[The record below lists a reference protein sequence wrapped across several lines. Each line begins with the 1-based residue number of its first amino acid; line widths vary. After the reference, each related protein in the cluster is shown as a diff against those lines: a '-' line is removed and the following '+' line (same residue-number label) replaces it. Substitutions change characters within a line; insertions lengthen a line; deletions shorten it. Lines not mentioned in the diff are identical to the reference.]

1 VPSLRWQAVRIAI
14 EDFARLHR
22 LRELAGNARE
32 AGLESD
38 AVEGEDLI
46 EEVVKR
52 VRRGA
57 WDPELVARS
66 RKKLIEKTV
75 MLESL
80 L

>member
-1 VPSLRWQAVRIAI
+1 VPSVRWQAVRIAI
-14 EDFARLHR
+14 EDFSRLHR
-22 LRELAGNARE
+22 LRELTGKARD

-38 AVEGEDLI
+38 AVEGRDLI

-52 VRRGA
+52 ARKGA
-57 WDPELVARS
+57 WDPELVSRL

-75 MLESL
+75 MLENL